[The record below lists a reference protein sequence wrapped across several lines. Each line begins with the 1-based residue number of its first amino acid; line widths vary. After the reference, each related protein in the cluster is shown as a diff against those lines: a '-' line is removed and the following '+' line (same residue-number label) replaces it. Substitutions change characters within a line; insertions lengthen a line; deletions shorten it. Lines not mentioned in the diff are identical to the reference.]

1 MATRRSRG
9 TPAMLLPMKAAELAI
24 AAPQVIARRLTQMA
38 VAGANP
44 TARDQREFK
53 QMGAEKVVAFSEAA
67 MAMGASALRSQQA
80 FATAMLRN
88 AWMPW
93 LYANP
98 LQPKRASKTLFDDSV
113 RMMSMGLAPIHRKA
127 VANAKRLN
135 KAGATP
141 AKKKR

>member
-9 TPAMLLPMKAAELAI
+9 SAAMLLPMKTAELAI

-38 VAGANP
+38 LAGTNP
-44 TARDQREFK
+44 SARDQREFK
-53 QMGAEKVVAFSEAA
+53 QMGAEKVVAFSESA
-67 MAMGASALRSQQA
+67 MAMTASAIRSQQA
-80 FATAMLRN
+80 FAMAMLRN

-113 RMMSMGLAPIHRKA
+113 RLMSQGLAPIHRKA

-135 KAGATP
+135 KAGPA
-141 AKKKR
+141 AKKRR